1 MVRNEMLTATDTD
14 LIQLA
19 RTGNVDAFEQL
30 MQRYDRKVF
39 SLAASYVHSSDDAK
53 DIFQEVFLRVYK
65 SLPQFELRSEF
76 STWLYRIATNV
87 CLSHRSRAKRHR
99 HQSLSGEA
107 DEEDGV
113 SHGVTPVADDD
124 VHSSAVEGELHA
136 HIKEALIELSPRQRL
151 VFLLKHYE
159 EFKVREIAGM
169 TGLSDGAVKKY
180 LFEATNKL
188 RTVLSVHYRE
198 R

>member
-1 MVRNEMLTATDTD
+1 MLTATDTD

-87 CLSHRSRAKRHR
+87 CLSHRSRAKRHK
-99 HQSLSGEA
+99 HQSLTGEG

-113 SHGVTPVADDD
+113 SHGVTPVSDDD

-136 HIKEALIELSPRQRL
+136 NIRDALADLSPRQRL

-159 EFKVREIAGM
+159 EFKVREIAVM
-169 TGLSDGAVKKY
+169 TGLSEGAIKKY

-188 RTVLSVHYRE
+188 RVALSAHYDE

>member
-1 MVRNEMLTATDTD
+1 MITSTDTD

-19 RTGNVDAFEQL
+19 RSGNVDAFEQL

-53 DIFQEVFLRVYK
+53 DIFQEVFLRVYR

-76 STWLYRIATNV
+76 STWLFRIATNV
-87 CLSHRSRAKRHR
+87 CLSYRSRSKRHR

-113 SHGVTPVADDD
+113 SHGVTPVSGDD
-124 VHSSAVEGELHA
+124 VQTTTEENDLHGHIQKAVQG
-136 HIKEALIELSPRQRL
+136 LSPRQRL
-151 VFLLKHYE
+151 IFLLKHYE
-159 EFKVREIAGM
+159 QFKLREIAEM
-169 TGLSDGAVKKY
+169 TGLSEGAVKKY

-188 RTVLSVHYRE
+188 RSSLSSHYG
-198 R
+198 